1 MKSLQQLKYDLQESI
16 SNMKN
21 HPIEKMGPETK
32 EGMDWEY
39 HTEYEKYSKGS
50 FPHAFKSREHFQ
62 KAYDE
67 TPLRHLTHKEAMNL
81 GNSNLA
87 GVISHKGDKEAHVR
101 AIIGKRRNVD
111 AIKDKIHNGITTPPI
126 ILQHDHGLHLMAGN
140 TRLITGASQGVHI
153 PAKIID
159 IRKNK

>member
-1 MKSLQQLKYDLQESI
+1 MRTLKQLKSYLQESA
-16 SNMKN
+16 SNLKN
-21 HPIEKMGPETK
+21 HPLEKMGPETK

-39 HTEYEKYSKGS
+39 EREYKVYTKSR

-62 KAYDE
+62 QEYDK
-67 TPLRHLTHKEAMNL
+67 TPLRHLTHHEAMNL

-87 GVISHKGDKEAHVR
+87 SVIAHKGDKEKYVR
-101 AIIGKRRNVD
+101 DIIGKRRDVS
-111 AIKDKIHNGITTPPI
+111 AIKDRIHNGITTPPI
-126 ILQHDHGLHLMAGN
+126 ILQHDNGLHLMAGN